1 MWAVLV
7 PRSALSSPA
16 YCRNLIGAAARWTF
30 GEWAT
35 ASLDH
40 PLATEFCMT
49 EKRLPVKWA
58 NRSTLPK
65 PIASQ
70 RGALPASPVSNPNVR
85 WNCVVSRKR
94 LAVLNHPSQLEPD
107 RFVLRKCFGL
117 FTDDST
123 ADPVNNRKWWHW
135 CTSFLPPST
144 KCTKPRCSSVI
155 FWHLQRIRL
164 LSSSQN
170 EEIDHRSSDGRNA
183 LFPLLFVPPFHDQW
197 YN

>member
-1 MWAVLV
+1 
-7 PRSALSSPA
+7 
-16 YCRNLIGAAARWTF
+16 LIGAAARWTF

-70 RGALPASPVSNPNVR
+70 RGALSASPVSNPNVR

-117 FTDDST
+117 MTVQLILLTIENDDI
-123 ADPVNNRKWWHW
+123 DV
-135 CTSFLPPST
+135 
-144 KCTKPRCSSVI
+144 
-155 FWHLQRIRL
+155 HLFYRHQR
-164 LSSSQN
+164 SAQN
-170 EEIDHRSSDGRNA
+170 HVA
-183 LFPLLFVPPFHDQW
+183 HL
-197 YN
+197 